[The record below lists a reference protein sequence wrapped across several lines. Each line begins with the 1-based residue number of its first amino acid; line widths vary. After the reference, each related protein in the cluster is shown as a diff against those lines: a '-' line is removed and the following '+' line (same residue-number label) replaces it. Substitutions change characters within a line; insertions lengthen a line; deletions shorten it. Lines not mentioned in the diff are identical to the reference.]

1 VKGLTVDGS
10 VTTTFNLSTGSIEYS
25 NGIMKIIET
34 ADARSIKFDIDTSS
48 FQKLISNTNKLPA
61 SFITGLSTTTT
72 TTNITNAN
80 NITGCNLISNNTIK
94 NLSVLFPTTTTDG
107 VNNIIHKNSY
117 LSLTESA
124 DNSNIII
131 DINSSYLNTTTSL
144 SSLFYTQ
151 ASTNSI
157 LTNSYYSHVSTNS
170 ILTNSY
176 YSQVSTDSIL
186 SSSYYKQTSTNSI
199 LSTSYYNQTSTNSL
213 LSSKQGFISSNSNL
227 TLSNITATTS
237 NIGNSNGRAA
247 ALMVKGSSATT
258 YSALSI
264 NSNIPGCNKNIT
276 LMGGNYGHNAIAAGS
291 VNGTTSIYN
300 LGLIPLITTNTILNT
315 VPADLAHL

>member
-1 VKGLTVDGS
+1 MH
-10 VTTTFNLSTGSIEYS
+10 S

-34 ADARSIKFDIDTSS
+34 TDARSINFDVDTSS

-80 NITGCNLISNNTIK
+80 NVNGCNLISNNTIK
-94 NLSVLFPTTTTDG
+94 NLTVPFSTTTTDG

-117 LSLTESA
+117 LSLTESS

-157 LTNSYYSHVSTNS
+157 LTNSYYSQVSTNS
-170 ILTNSY
+170 IL
-176 YSQVSTDSIL
+176 
-186 SSSYYKQTSTNSI
+186 SS
-199 LSTSYYNQTSTNSL
+199 SYYNQTSTNSR
-213 LSSKQGFISSNSNL
+213 LSSS
-227 TLSNITATTS
+227 
-237 NIGNSNGRAA
+237 
-247 ALMVKGSSATT
+247 
-258 YSALSI
+258 
-264 NSNIPGCNKNIT
+264 
-276 LMGGNYGHNAIAAGS
+276 
-291 VNGTTSIYN
+291 
-300 LGLIPLITTNTILNT
+300 
-315 VPADLAHL
+315 

>member
-1 VKGLTVDGS
+1 
-10 VTTTFNLSTGSIEYS
+10 
-25 NGIMKIIET
+25 
-34 ADARSIKFDIDTSS
+34 
-48 FQKLISNTNKLPA
+48 
-61 SFITGLSTTTT
+61 
-72 TTNITNAN
+72 
-80 NITGCNLISNNTIK
+80 
-94 NLSVLFPTTTTDG
+94 
-107 VNNIIHKNSY
+107 
-117 LSLTESA
+117 
-124 DNSNIII
+124 
-131 DINSSYLNTTTSL
+131 L

-157 LTNSYYSHVSTNS
+157 LSTSYYN
-170 ILTNSY
+170 
-176 YSQVSTDSIL
+176 
-186 SSSYYKQTSTNSI
+186 QTSTNSI

-227 TLSNITATTS
+227 TLSNITSTSS

-264 NSNIPGCNKNIT
+264 NTNIPGCNKNIT

-315 VPADLAHL
+315 VPADLAPSVIKAIVCQKATNATLGSTNYGLSTSSCSTAQPGLVVSDGDNSCISVDGMLALIVSNIQNIYTNLKAAGVSGFTTY